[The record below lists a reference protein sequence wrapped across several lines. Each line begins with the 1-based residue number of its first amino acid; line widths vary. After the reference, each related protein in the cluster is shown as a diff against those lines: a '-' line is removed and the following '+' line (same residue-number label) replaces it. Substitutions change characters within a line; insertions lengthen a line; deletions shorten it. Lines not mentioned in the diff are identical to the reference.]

1 MRSNGKDAASRGRP
15 LFARTQADR
24 RVEFVCADDG
34 YLIRREGQDLLRW
47 GPDEFEPALEVFLAY
62 SDGPVERPGPAAPAA
77 PAAPAVAAAPA

>member
-1 MRSNGKDAASRGRP
+1 MRTNGTDAASEGRP

-47 GPDEFEPALEVFLAY
+47 GPDEFETALEVFLGY
-62 SDGPVERPGPAAPAA
+62 TDGPAQTPAPAE
-77 PAAPAVAAAPA
+77 